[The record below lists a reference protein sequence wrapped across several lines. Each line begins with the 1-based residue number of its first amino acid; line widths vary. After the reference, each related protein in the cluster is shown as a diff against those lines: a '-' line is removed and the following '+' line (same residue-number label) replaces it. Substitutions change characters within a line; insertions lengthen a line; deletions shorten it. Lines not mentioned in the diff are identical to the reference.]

1 MNTVILMSS
10 LHATN
15 TSSTFDPRVDEQR
28 WIIQIRNILDDQH
41 NDDDD
46 DDIDIPICIFNVPKA
61 LISTNSEMY
70 TPQVVAL
77 GPYHSWRPEL
87 REMESYKLS
96 AAKRIQKK
104 LQKIIKFYSLVEQF
118 KILEPRIRCSY
129 HKYLDISSETLAWM
143 MAIDSCFLLE
153 FLQIYDDANE
163 TRPSALE
170 ASRMPRLVNYMWK
183 RPTQNAILR
192 DIIMLENQI
201 PLFLLRRKLEC
212 QFQSLQL
219 ADEKL
224 LSLLMG
230 FCRDV
235 IPFYMATDLPM
246 VEVSSCAHLLDF
258 LYQTVVPE
266 AHGNS
271 EVIEELEDH
280 EPEHVQEEAH
290 DSMLS
295 RLMGAASCC
304 MKRLVLSRP
313 VRSIFKL
320 PWVIIS
326 NSPVLVI
333 LKQPVENLFF
343 AHEFNHQGHE
353 KDSPSLRTC
362 KSQPLMEE
370 ISIPSVVELS
380 RSGIHFFPSDGD
392 IRSIKFDQTTSKF
405 YLPTIKLDENSEV
418 ILRNLVAYEASNAH
432 GPLIFTRYTE
442 LMNGIIDTAED
453 AKLLRKRGIVL
464 NHFKSDQEVAN
475 LWNGMSKSLRLTR
488 VQFLDQAIEDVN
500 KYYHGKWKI
509 KIEKFIKD
517 YVFSSWRSMTILAAV
532 FFLFLM
538 ALQACSSV
546 FNSARTSRVKSLSRQ
561 LKFV

>member
-1 MNTVILMSS
+1 MSS

-15 TSSTFDPRVDEQR
+15 TSFNPRVDEQR
-28 WIIQIRNILDDQH
+28 WIIQIRHILDDQR

-46 DDIDIPICIFNVPKA
+46 DNIDIPICIFNVPKA
-61 LISTNSEMY
+61 LISTNPEMY

-87 REMESYKLS
+87 CDMESYKLS
-96 AAKRIQKK
+96 AAKRTQKK
-104 LQKIIKFYSLVEQF
+104 LQKIIKFHSLVEQI

-129 HKYLDISSETLAWM
+129 HKYLDINSETLAWM
-143 MAIDSCFLLE
+143 MAIDSSFLLE

-163 TRPSALE
+163 TGLSALE
-170 ASRMPRLVNYMWK
+170 ELRMQRSVSYMRKRLT
-183 RPTQNAILR
+183 RNAILR
-192 DIIMLENQI
+192 DIVMLENQI
-201 PLFLLRRKLEC
+201 PLFLLRKMLEF

-230 FCRDV
+230 FCGDV
-235 IPFYMATDLPM
+235 FPFDMATGLPM

-258 LYQTVVPE
+258 LHQTVVPKIQR
-266 AHGNS
+266 NS

-280 EPEHVQEEAH
+280 ELEHVQEEAH
-290 DSMLS
+290 DRMLS

-304 MKRLVLSRP
+304 MKRLVVSRP

-326 NSPVLVI
+326 NSPVLTI
-333 LKQPVENLFF
+333 LKQPVEHFF
-343 AHEFNHQGHE
+343 FTREFNHQRHE
-353 KDSPSLRTC
+353 NDNPSLRTVDGA
-362 KSQPLMEE
+362 PLMEE

-380 RSGIHFFPSDGD
+380 RSGIQFFPSDGD
-392 IRSIKFDQTTSKF
+392 IRSINFDPTTNKF
-405 YLPTIKLDENSEV
+405 YLPTIKLDLNSEV
-418 ILRNLVAYEASNAH
+418 ILRNLVAYEASDAN

-453 AKLLRKRGIVL
+453 AKLLRKRGIIL
-464 NHFKSDQEVAN
+464 NHLKSDEEVVN
-475 LWNGMSKSLRLTR
+475 LWNGMNKSLRLTR

-509 KIEKFIKD
+509 KVEKFIKA
-517 YVFSSWRSMTILAAV
+517 YVFSSWRSITLLAAV
-532 FFLFLM
+532 FLFLM
-538 ALQACSSV
+538 TLQVCSSV
-546 FNSARTSRVKSLSRQ
+546 FNSARTSRVRGRG
-561 LKFV
+561 